1 MTRVQGASKLIDRQT
16 DQAAG
21 LRSILGVQSSR
32 QFAFVS
38 AITGPQK
45 FAVMSN
51 LAAAFVHSGSEVML
65 LDASHNKDSIRRRL
79 PSDKSVA
86 LWDLISADAPA
97 EDYVHESSPGI
108 RWCQLSHA
116 PLHELAPHPK
126 AIQQLSAAFKE
137 LSEKSNVWLVDID
150 HEQDPPFALPELSNA
165 ELIVLTSCQTATIK
179 RAYAL
184 IKSLYTQLGRRSIH
198 LLVYAATAEQAT
210 VVQRN
215 MAKAASEFLTMT
227 VLPLGNLP
235 VDEDLARAMQ
245 MKRSVI
251 EAFPRSASS
260 SAFKKIASKL
270 LQYNASNRV
279 ASPRGKQTG
288 NMTPPVKGLAN
299 V

>member
-1 MTRVQGASKLIDRQT
+1 LTDRQT

-21 LRSILGVQSSR
+21 LRNILGVQPSR
-32 QFAFVS
+32 KFAFIS

-51 LAAAFVHSGSEVML
+51 LAAAFVNTGSEVML
-65 LDASHNKDSIRRRL
+65 LDACLDKDSIRRRL
-79 PSDKSVA
+79 PSEKSA
-86 LWDLISADAPA
+86 SLWDMTSLDGPAD
-97 EDYVHESSPGI
+97 DFVHEASPGI

-116 PLHELAPHPK
+116 PLSELEPNAHAIHRLTK
-126 AIQQLSAAFKE
+126 AFDH
-137 LSEKSNVWLVDID
+137 LSEKSNVWLIDID
-150 HEQDPPFALPELSNA
+150 HEHNPPFVLPELSSA
-165 ELIVLTSCQTATIK
+165 ELIVLTSCQTASIK
-179 RAYAL
+179 KAYAM

-198 LLVYAATAEQAT
+198 LIVYSATVDQAE

-215 MAKAASEFLTMT
+215 IAKAASEFLAMS

-251 EAFPRSASS
+251 EAFPRSSSS

-270 LQYNASNRV
+270 IQSNTP
-279 ASPRGKQTG
+279 SPLETSHRKEVGKTSIAA
-288 NMTPPVKGLAN
+288 KGLAN

>member
-1 MTRVQGASKLIDRQT
+1 MTPAQGASKLTDRQT

-21 LRSILGVQSSR
+21 LRSILGVQPSR
-32 QFAFVS
+32 KFAFIS

-51 LAAAFVHSGSEVML
+51 LAAAFVHTGSEVML

-79 PSDKSVA
+79 PSEKSVS
-86 LWDLISADAPA
+86 LWDLTASDGGAD
-97 EDYVHESSPGI
+97 EFVHEVSPGI
-108 RWCQLSHA
+108 RWCQLSQA
-116 PLHELAPHPK
+116 PLNELTLHTK
-126 AIQQLSAAFKE
+126 GIQQLSDSFKA

-150 HEQDPPFALPELSNA
+150 HEQDPPFVLPELSSA
-165 ELIVLTSCQTATIK
+165 ELIVLTSCQTASIK
-179 RAYAL
+179 KAYAM
-184 IKSLYTQLGRRSIH
+184 IKSLYTQLGRRAVH
-198 LLVYAATAEQAT
+198 LVVYGASAEQAS

-215 MAKAASEFLTMT
+215 MAKAASEFLTMS

-251 EAFPRSASS
+251 EAFPRGLSS
-260 SAFKKIASKL
+260 SAFKQIAAKL
-270 LQYNASNRV
+270 LQSNTVNR
-279 ASPRGKQTG
+279 AQNPRSPQAGTAPQA
-288 NMTPPVKGLAN
+288 VKGLAN